1 MNQTSLLSGNI
12 RQQILTLAVPL
23 LLGNILQ
30 QLYNTADSLIVGRF
44 LGTNAFA
51 SVGIS
56 GSLMNLFIFIL
67 DGFCAGITVILGQFY
82 GSGDRKKYREEV
94 FTALLLGMIIALI
107 ISGVC
112 TVFLDPIL
120 NLIHTPDELI
130 PYAES
135 YLFII
140 LAGLPFTCLYNLL
153 SGILRSIG
161 NTRVALSFLAAAIT
175 VNIALDFLFIG
186 ILRLGTGGA
195 AAATILSQFFSVI
208 CCFLYLRDTYPGLLC
223 RREDIGA
230 HKDLM
235 IHTLRYGLISALQAS
250 SLYIGKIL
258 VQGSVNTLG
267 TPGIAAYTAATR
279 IEGFANSF
287 GDSGGNAVSVMVSQ
301 NLGAGNHDR
310 VKKSLFW
317 GLMLNWTVCVVISL
331 FMFFDSDP
339 ALRLFLSSS
348 DELALYYGNSY
359 IRLIS
364 IFYIFCFTGSA
375 YMGYFKGQGYMVIA
389 FCGTT
394 LHIIFR
400 AICSAIMIGKMGL
413 TAVALFSGLGWIL
426 CVTFLTINFIRIA
439 GQNVNI
445 PSSHDPN

>member
-94 FTALLLGMIIALI
+94 FTALFLGMIIALLI
-107 ISGVC
+107 AGVC
-112 TVFLDPIL
+112 TIFLDSIL
-120 NLIHTPDELI
+120 DLIHTPEELVS
-130 PYAES
+130 YAES

-140 LAGLPFTCLYNLL
+140 LAGLPFTCLYNLF
-153 SGILRSIG
+153 SGVLRSIG
-161 NTRVALSFLAAAIT
+161 DTKAALIFLAAAIT
-175 VNIALDFLFIG
+175 MNIALDFLFIG
-186 ILRLGTGGA
+186 IIGIGTAGA
-195 AAATILSQFFSVI
+195 AAATVLSQLFSAV
-208 CCFLYLRDTYPGLLC
+208 CCFLYLRDNYPGLLFQK
-223 RREDIGA
+223 EDLGV
-230 HKDLM
+230 HTELM
-235 IHTLRYGLISALQAS
+235 SQSLHFGLISALQAS

-287 GDSGGNAVSVMVSQ
+287 GDSGGSAISVMVSQ

-310 VKKSLFW
+310 VKKSLKW
-317 GLMLNWTVCVVISL
+317 GMLLNWTVGIIVSL
-331 FMFFDSDP
+331 LMFIGSDQ
-339 ALRLFLSSS
+339 ALRLFLGSS
-348 DELALYYGNSY
+348 DELALHYGNGY

-364 IFYIFCFTGSA
+364 LFYIFCFTGSA
-375 YMGYFKGQGYMVIA
+375 YMGYFKGRGHMLLA
-389 FCGTT
+389 FFGTT
-394 LHIIFR
+394 GHILLR
-400 AICSAIMIGKMGL
+400 AALSALWIGKMGL
-413 TAVALFSGLGWIL
+413 SAVAVATGIGWML
-426 CVTFLTINFIRIA
+426 CVTYLTINYVRIYLTEK
-439 GQNVNI
+439 N
-445 PSSHDPN
+445 

>member
-112 TVFLDPIL
+112 TVFLNPIL

-175 VNIALDFLFIG
+175 MNIALDFLFIG

-195 AAATILSQFFSVI
+195 AAATILSQFFSAI

-279 IEGFANSF
+279 IEGFATSCKAEEMR
-287 GDSGGNAVSVMVSQ
+287 SPSWSPRI
-301 NLGAGNHDR
+301 LGPEI
-310 VKKSLFW
+310 
-317 GLMLNWTVCVVISL
+317 M
-331 FMFFDSDP
+331 
-339 ALRLFLSSS
+339 
-348 DELALYYGNSY
+348 
-359 IRLIS
+359 
-364 IFYIFCFTGSA
+364 TG
-375 YMGYFKGQGYMVIA
+375 
-389 FCGTT
+389 
-394 LHIIFR
+394 
-400 AICSAIMIGKMGL
+400 
-413 TAVALFSGLGWIL
+413 
-426 CVTFLTINFIRIA
+426 
-439 GQNVNI
+439 
-445 PSSHDPN
+445 

>member
-175 VNIALDFLFIG
+175 VTFS
-186 ILRLGTGGA
+186 
-195 AAATILSQFFSVI
+195 LS
-208 CCFLYLRDTYPGLLC
+208 
-223 RREDIGA
+223 
-230 HKDLM
+230 
-235 IHTLRYGLISALQAS
+235 
-250 SLYIGKIL
+250 
-258 VQGSVNTLG
+258 
-267 TPGIAAYTAATR
+267 
-279 IEGFANSF
+279 
-287 GDSGGNAVSVMVSQ
+287 
-301 NLGAGNHDR
+301 
-310 VKKSLFW
+310 
-317 GLMLNWTVCVVISL
+317 
-331 FMFFDSDP
+331 
-339 ALRLFLSSS
+339 
-348 DELALYYGNSY
+348 
-359 IRLIS
+359 
-364 IFYIFCFTGSA
+364 
-375 YMGYFKGQGYMVIA
+375 A
-389 FCGTT
+389 F
-394 LHIIFR
+394 
-400 AICSAIMIGKMGL
+400 
-413 TAVALFSGLGWIL
+413 
-426 CVTFLTINFIRIA
+426 
-439 GQNVNI
+439 
-445 PSSHDPN
+445 

>member
-1 MNQTSLLSGNI
+1 MNQISLLSGNI

-44 LGTNAFA
+44 LGTNAFT

-112 TVFLDPIL
+112 TIFLDPIL
-120 NLIHTPDELI
+120 DLIHTPEELVS
-130 PYAES
+130 YAES

-140 LAGLPFTCLYNLL
+140 LAGLPFTCLYNLF
-153 SGILRSIG
+153 SGVLRSIG
-161 NTRVALSFLAAAIT
+161 DTKAALIFLAAAIT
-175 VNIALDFLFIG
+175 MNIALDFLFIG
-186 ILRLGTGGA
+186 IIGIGTAGA
-195 AAATILSQFFSVI
+195 AAATVLSQLFSAV
-208 CCFLYLRDTYPGLLC
+208 CCFLYLRDNYPGLLFQK
-223 RREDIGA
+223 EDLGV
-230 HKDLM
+230 HTELM
-235 IHTLRYGLISALQAS
+235 SQSLHFGLISALQAS
-250 SLYIGKIL
+250 SLYIGKLL
-258 VQGSVNTLG
+258 VQGSVNTLV

-287 GDSGGNAVSVMVSQ
+287 GDSGGSAISVMVSQ

-310 VKKSLFW
+310 VKKSLKW
-317 GLMLNWTVCVVISL
+317 GMLLNWAVGIIVSL
-331 FMFFDSDP
+331 LMFIGSDQ
-339 ALRLFLSSS
+339 ALRLFLGSS
-348 DELALYYGNSY
+348 DELALHYGNGY

-364 IFYIFCFTGSA
+364 LFYIFCFTGSA
-375 YMGYFKGQGYMVIA
+375 YMGYFKGRGHMLLA
-389 FCGTT
+389 FFGTT
-394 LHIIFR
+394 GHILLR
-400 AICSAIMIGKMGL
+400 AALSALWIGKMGL
-413 TAVALFSGLGWIL
+413 SAVAVATGIGWML
-426 CVTFLTINFIRIA
+426 CVTYLTINYVRIYLTEK
-439 GQNVNI
+439 N
-445 PSSHDPN
+445 